1 MPQDGLRL
9 ATMTMQET
17 GLGDDYFLH
26 RVIPGKGKSNFFA
39 VVDKNA
45 G

>member
-1 MPQDGLRL
+1 MRQDGLSL

-26 RVIPGKGKSNFFA
+26 RVIPGKGKSNFLA
-39 VVDKNA
+39 VVDPDA